1 MATREVRFPEDSS
14 PLLSKQWTS
23 GSGQNWGY
31 PQAMQGTD
39 PLPEQQNLLF
49 LSSKTG
55 QGQQTTGHRVLLPS
69 CLSQTRVVWF
79 LSLTFFHKG
88 VFNAVQPGQ
97 LLSWTTRWVL
107 SHPGRREARAEAV
120 CSSPHNE
127 GLQPLWQLPVGS
139 ECEEEQLRDV
149 VAEPWS
155 PPFFVSC
162 LLLEIFF
169 PTCMKKNINWT
180 RRTCK

>member
-1 MATREVRFPEDSS
+1 MPGKKKKSLICQTKWTCNCSTPKGSAWSPKLCHQKMATREVRFPEDSS

-23 GSGQNWGY
+23 GSGQNWGC

-69 CLSQTRVVWF
+69 CLSQTQVVWF

-97 LLSWTTRWVL
+97 LLS
-107 SHPGRREARAEAV
+107 
-120 CSSPHNE
+120 
-127 GLQPLWQLPVGS
+127 
-139 ECEEEQLRDV
+139 
-149 VAEPWS
+149 
-155 PPFFVSC
+155 
-162 LLLEIFF
+162 
-169 PTCMKKNINWT
+169 
-180 RRTCK
+180 